1 MVKRLEGEN
10 LTLKECE
17 PSVKYVR
24 SLGILRICCGKKYP
38 LKTKREKR
46 YLELLREFIFVGRVV
61 RGCLK
66 VSYYILVN

>member
-17 PSVKYVR
+17 PSAEYVK
-24 SLGILRICCGKKYP
+24 SLGILRICCGKKDP
-38 LKTKREKR
+38 LKTKMGKR
-46 YLELLREFIFVGRVV
+46 YLGPLKGFIFVGRVV